1 MVDSSIRSLSR
12 LAITNQDQ
20 RIEIIETGVKEGA
33 ALGSGVKDIMLPN
46 VVVWGG
52 GNSFVVQC
60 YVSGRHNSRFYMGH
74 LAMKTKFNANIGCF
88 ITKKCHM

>member
-52 GNSFVVQC
+52 GTLLSFNV
-60 YVSGRHNSRFYMGH
+60 M
-74 LAMKTKFNANIGCF
+74 
-88 ITKKCHM
+88 